1 MSDGAKNE
9 AAKNDGRRRDD
20 DAPETESERRTTNL
34 ILLGIIA
41 AVIGCAIW
49 LGNAMLDARK
59 ADECMSSG
67 RSSCGPIVNPVP
79 PPR

>member
-1 MSDGAKNE
+1 M
-9 AAKNDGRRRDD
+9 NDERSRD

-41 AVIGCAIW
+41 AVIGCAVW

-59 ADECMSSG
+59 ADECMASG
-67 RSSCGPIVNPVP
+67 RSNCAPIANPVP

>member
-1 MSDGAKNE
+1 M
-9 AAKNDGRRRDD
+9 NDERRGD

-41 AVIGCAIW
+41 AVIGCALW

-67 RSSCGPIVNPVP
+67 RSSCGPIANPVP

>member
-1 MSDGAKNE
+1 M
-9 AAKNDGRRRDD
+9 NDERRGD

-41 AVIGCAIW
+41 AVIGCAVW

-59 ADECMSSG
+59 ADECMAAG
-67 RSSCGPIVNPVP
+67 RTNCAPIANPLP

>member
-1 MSDGAKNE
+1 MS
-9 AAKNDGRRRDD
+9 DGRRRDE

-34 ILLGIIA
+34 ILLGIAA
-41 AVIGCAIW
+41 AVIACALW

-59 ADECMSSG
+59 ADECMGSG
-67 RSSCGPIVNPVP
+67 RSSCGPIANPVP

>member
-1 MSDGAKNE
+1 M
-9 AAKNDGRRRDD
+9 NDGRRHD

-34 ILLGIIA
+34 ILLGIAA
-41 AVIGCAIW
+41 AVIGCALW

-59 ADECMSSG
+59 ADECMG
-67 RSSCGPIVNPVP
+67 RSNCAPITNPVP

>member
-1 MSDGAKNE
+1 M
-9 AAKNDGRRRDD
+9 NDERRRDG

-41 AVIGCAIW
+41 AVIGCAVW

-59 ADECMSSG
+59 ADECMG
-67 RSSCGPIVNPVP
+67 RTNCTPIANPVP